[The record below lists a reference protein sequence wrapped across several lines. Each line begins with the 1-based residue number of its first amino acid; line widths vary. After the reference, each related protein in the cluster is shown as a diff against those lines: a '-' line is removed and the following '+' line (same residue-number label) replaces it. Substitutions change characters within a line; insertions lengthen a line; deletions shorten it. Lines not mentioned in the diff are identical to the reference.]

1 MSHFTSCLRPLL
13 LAIPFLV
20 LACGGDP
27 APRPEETAVQATAPA
42 PAVAPAPAATEAAAG
57 PTDPFGYYLL
67 DPAKPRPDWAESIDH
82 LHLSTIDMKGDQMVT
97 VPLWGF
103 IRPRSGD
110 DFKLVQPQLQGD
122 HLTFTT
128 QEVQGISYDFDGR
141 FLASGN
147 FPETPPEGVVLKGRL
162 RQRKGGQ
169 MTGEME
175 TDFLYTAG
183 D

>member
-1 MSHFTSCLRPLL
+1 MSDLASRLRPLL
-13 LAIPFLV
+13 LAVPCLV
-20 LACGGDP
+20 AACGGDP
-27 APRPEETAVQATAPA
+27 ALHPEETARAAPAPVDSPA
-42 PAVAPAPAATEAAAG
+42 PAVAEVAG

-67 DPAKPRPDWAESIDH
+67 DPEKPRPDWAKSIDH

-97 VPLWGF
+97 VPLWGL
-103 IRPRSGD
+103 IRPKSGD

-128 QEVQGISYDFDGR
+128 QEVQGIAYDFDGR

-147 FPETPPEGVVLKGRL
+147 FPEAPPEGVVLKGRL
-162 RQRKGGQ
+162 RQRKSGQ
-169 MTGEME
+169 VAGEME
-175 TDFLYTAG
+175 ADFFYTAG